1 MVQDRVS
8 EALGEMALPNGQF
21 TGDIDTI
28 DRQEVA
34 KPGDVSATTLFV
46 LSLVA
51 AVTAQL
57 LVVGGELDV
66 IIYNKVHIKHD
77 DD

>member
-1 MVQDRVS
+1 MVQDKVS
-8 EALGEMALPNGQF
+8 EALGEMALPYGQF

-57 LVVGGELDV
+57 LVVGGE
-66 IIYNKVHIKHD
+66 
-77 DD
+77 